1 VGPAIFVFAGG
12 TSARFED
19 FVVYRDEHAERAA
32 KKPDFISR
40 LGGYV
45 DVTGPNPQD
54 AADVAWPL
62 RRALLL
68 RSLIARRAPQMMT
81 PGAAGSRLDI
91 DDGVLRAF
99 LLVGEYIH
107 GARSMAA
114 IVRMSALSGKPR
126 FERSS
131 LPARQQLGL
140 HVDADLFLG
149 LVRG

>member
-1 VGPAIFVFAGG
+1 MN
-12 TSARFED
+12 SSKR
-19 FVVYRDEHAERAA
+19 AERAA
-32 KKPDFISR
+32 KKPDFVSR
-40 LGGYV
+40 LGSYV

-62 RRALLL
+62 RRALIL
-68 RSLIARRAPQMMT
+68 RSLIAQRAPQMM
-81 PGAAGSRLDI
+81 PVEGSGARLEI
-91 DDGVLRAF
+91 DEGVLRAF
-99 LLVGEYIH
+99 LVVGDYIH

-114 IVRMSALSGKPR
+114 IIQMSSLSGKPR

-140 HVDADLFLG
+140 HVDAREFLE

>member
-1 VGPAIFVFAGG
+1 V
-12 TSARFED
+12 
-19 FVVYRDEHAERAA
+19 
-32 KKPDFISR
+32 SR
-40 LGGYV
+40 LAGYV
-45 DVTGPNPQD
+45 DVTGPNRQD
-54 AADVAWPL
+54 GSDVAWPL

-68 RSLIARRAPQMMT
+68 RSLVARRAPQMMR
-81 PGAAGSRLDI
+81 PEGGGLRLEI

-114 IVRMSALSGKPR
+114 VVQMSALTGKPR

-131 LPARQQLGL
+131 LPARRQLAL
-140 HVDADLFLG
+140 HVDADKFLD